1 MDNDKCHQQILF
13 HISVLGTEKKEGKK
27 SRCFVEHLFFRE
39 MSPRPWHTVPADLGY
54 VDESWTT
61 CHGSK
66 CAAEAASL
74 TLYLVAEMLLTSP
87 ENRFLVEK
95 EWS

>member
-1 MDNDKCHQQILF
+1 MFCGASF
-13 HISVLGTEKKEGKK
+13 F
-27 SRCFVEHLFFRE
+27 SRDVAAALAKRYLLIWG
-39 MSPRPWHTVPADLGY
+39 MLTNRG
-54 VDESWTT
+54 T

-95 EWS
+95 ECS